1 MRRIN
6 VEGPHGRIS
15 CLRGEPGSA
24 RTALVF
30 VHGING
36 AAAEWSSVAG
46 CFADRNVVA
55 VDLRGHGESE
65 PGPEYG
71 AADYAADVSAA
82 MSALDLTSAHLV
94 GSSFGG
100 AVCLALAAA
109 NPDRIASLTL
119 IGGALSIAGGVDV
132 EAAAAELRRLGTET
146 FLAQLAP
153 ASFGPDATAEMV
165 QELVRSAA
173 GRDEAVVE
181 RVLRAALTSDVTAEA
196 ARVRAPALVLTGE
209 YDQTCSP
216 AVGSVLAAALGTE
229 CRVLAGL
236 GHLAHIEAPRQV
248 AALVAAHLDR
258 VEVRGPSGTSEG
270 S

>member
-1 MRRIN
+1 MRRID

-15 CLRGEPGSA
+15 CLRSEAGSA
-24 RTALVF
+24 HTPVVL

-36 AAAEWSSVAG
+36 AATEWAPCAEYFV
-46 CFADRNVVA
+46 DRSVVA

-65 PGPEYG
+65 PGGEYG
-71 AADYAADVSAA
+71 AADYAADISAVMA
-82 MSALDLTSAHLV
+82 ALDITRAHLV

-100 AVCLALAAA
+100 GVCLTLAAA
-109 NPDRIASLTL
+109 DPGRVASLSL

-132 EAAAAELRRLGTET
+132 DAAVAELRRVGTEK

-153 ASFGPDATAEMV
+153 ASFGPSAPAEMV
-165 QELVRSAA
+165 RELVRSAA

-181 RVLRAALTSDVTAEA
+181 RVLRAALTSDVSAAA

-209 YDQTCSP
+209 HDQTCPP
-216 AVGSVLAAALGTE
+216 AVGSALAAALGTD

-236 GHLAHIEAPRQV
+236 GHLAHIEDPEQV
-248 AALVAAHLDR
+248 ARLVAEHHSR
-258 VEVRGPSGTSEG
+258 VEAIRPSAATGG
-270 S
+270 C